1 MPLVQFDEHM
11 KRIKMNKTGLDVS
24 EICLGADR
32 FGTVFTCEQAFEL
45 LDRFRDAGGNFVDTA
60 NIYARDMQ
68 AGFSRSEQILGKY
81 LKSRGKDS
89 LIVATKGG
97 HPNPATM
104 HTPRLNRAE
113 IERDLDESLLS
124 LGLDVVDIYYLH
136 RDDPAMPIG
145 EILEILEEMV
155 GKGKIRFYGASN
167 YTRERLE
174 ESVKYADEHG
184 LQGFSIVSNMW
195 TPAKENVP
203 LSGDDTLVRFKDSEL
218 EFFAKSGIPFAPYSS
233 TAKGWFSKKA
243 AGNVPERLANVFE
256 NAENDSLFDRL
267 SSRGKPVQTALLE
280 YICDDE
286 LKSGAQIIPITSVTR
301 PEQLDD
307 LLKVHA

>member
-1 MPLVQFDEHM
+1 
-11 KRIKMNKTGLDVS
+11 MNKTGLNAS

-32 FGTVFTCEQAFEL
+32 FGTVFNRQQAFEL

-68 AGFSRSEQILGKY
+68 AGFSRSEQILGEY
-81 LKSRGKDS
+81 LKSRGRDS

-97 HPNPATM
+97 HPNPSTM
-104 HTPRLNRAE
+104 HTPRLNRVE
-113 IERDLDESLLS
+113 IEHDLDESLLS

-145 EILEILEEMV
+145 EILEILEEMAV
-155 GKGKIRFYGASN
+155 KGKIRFYGASN

-203 LSGDDTLVRFKDSEL
+203 LSGDDTLVRLKNSEL
-218 EFFAKSGIPFAPYSS
+218 EFFAKFRIPFAPYSS

-243 AGNVPERLANVFE
+243 AGNVPDRLANVFE

-286 LKSGAQIIPITSVTR
+286 LNSGAQIIPITSVTR
-301 PEQLDD
+301 PEQLGD

>member
-1 MPLVQFDEHM
+1 
-11 KRIKMNKTGLDVS
+11 MNKTGLEVS

-32 FGTVFTCEQAFEL
+32 FGTVFTREQAFDL
-45 LDRFRDAGGNFVDTA
+45 LDRFREVGGNFVDTA

-68 AGFSRSEQILGKY
+68 AGFSRSERILGEY
-81 LKSRGKDS
+81 LKARGKDS
-89 LIVATKGG
+89 LVVATKGG

-104 HTPRLNRAE
+104 HTPRLNRVE

-145 EILEILEEMV
+145 EILEILEEMAH
-155 GKGKIRFYGASN
+155 KGKIRFYGASN
-167 YTRERLE
+167 YARERLE
-174 ESVKYADEHG
+174 ESVRYAEHNG
-184 LQGFSIVSNMW
+184 LQGFSVVSNMW

-203 LSGDDTLVRFKDSEL
+203 LSGDDTLVRFNDSEL
-218 EFFAKSGIPFAPYSS
+218 GFFAEHGIPFAPYSS
-233 TAKGWFSKKA
+233 TAKGWFAKKA
-243 AGNVPERLANVFE
+243 VGNVPERLAKVFE
-256 NAENDSLFDRL
+256 NAENDLLFDRL
-267 SSRGKPVQTALLE
+267 MSRGKPVQTALLE

-286 LKSGAQIIPITSVTR
+286 LKSDAQIIPVTSVTR
-301 PEQLDD
+301 FEQLDD